1 MPDLERIS
9 WNRGKG
15 RKVFGPVMRR
25 GMKVHRSV
33 KTRVEALDVAGRK
46 KNYTPKIRPFVG
58 KGVVRRLTVEEWLAE
73 NPQHF
78 EWVD

>member
-1 MPDLERIS
+1 MSVVS

-15 RKVFGPVMRR
+15 RKVYHLVMRR

-33 KTRVEALDVAGRK
+33 KARMLANDVGGGKAP
-46 KNYTPKIRPFVG
+46 YLPKIRCVIG
-58 KGVVRRLTVEEWLAE
+58 GVVRCLTKEEWLAE
-73 NPQHF
+73 DPEHF